1 MNRNEEAVK
10 DPLREFIDQDLI
22 EKAPA
27 GFTEKIMSGIQAE
40 QRTEAASIKKRLIS
54 VPVIA
59 ATVTVLLILTAV
71 LLGGAETTIPVLKL
85 PQTIKITL
93 PELNL
98 SKVFST
104 SLPVVSGYIVL
115 AFLALGFFDKAL
127 FNIFKRKGHA

>member
-1 MNRNEEAVK
+1 MDRNEEAIK
-10 DPLREFIDQDLI
+10 DPLREFIDQDLV

-27 GFTEKIMSGIQAE
+27 GFTEKIMSGIQAR
-40 QRTEAASIKKRLIS
+40 QRTESSSIKKKLIS

-71 LLGGAETTIPVLKL
+71 LLGGAGTAIPVLKL

-98 SKVFST
+98 SKIFST
-104 SLPVVSGYIVL
+104 SLPVISGYIVM
-115 AFLALGFFDKAL
+115 AFLVLGFFDKAL
-127 FNIFKRKGHA
+127 FNIFKRRGHA